1 MWKFSQ
7 LSRKKQDSIITF
19 TDETVDQ
26 SRPMISERWPSLFG
40 NILPTD
46 FILRKINSGVVISI
60 QKYYLH
66 VKSKI

>member
-1 MWKFSQ
+1 MY
-7 LSRKKQDSIITF
+7 QDSIITF

-60 QKYYLH
+60 RNTTANAFPGILWNAR
-66 VKSKI
+66 